1 MEVILLKEHDS
12 LGEIG
17 DIVNV
22 KPGYAR
28 NFLFPNGIAVRS
40 SKRNIALAEEQKK
53 TLQKRLDRESKVN
66 QELIAQLA
74 KVEVSIEVEVGEEDK
89 MFGSVTNL
97 DIHKTLTEKD
107 VKIDR
112 QSISLTLS
120 ISWEYL
126 HPAFFPTSTNLFE
139 LEEFVDPTTNNP
151 SINGEIFLT
160 AFCLF
165 VVA

>member
-1 MEVILLKEHDS
+1 MEVILLKEHHS

-97 DIHKTLTEKD
+97 DIHKALTEKD

-112 QSISLTLS
+112 QSILLDQPIKTLGVHNVS
-120 ISWEYL
+120 IKLS
-126 HPAFFPTSTNLFE
+126 S
-139 LEEFVDPTTNNP
+139 
-151 SINGEIFLT
+151 GEKQEIKVYVIK
-160 AFCLF
+160 A
-165 VVA
+165 

>member
-1 MEVILLKEHDS
+1 MEVILLKEHES

-40 SKRNIALAEEQKK
+40 SKRNIALADEQKK
-53 TLQKRLDRESKVN
+53 TLQKRLDRESKAN

-97 DIHKTLTEKD
+97 DIHKALAEKD

-112 QSISLTLS
+112 QSILLDQPIKALGVYNVPVKLS
-120 ISWEYL
+120 S
-126 HPAFFPTSTNLFE
+126 
-139 LEEFVDPTTNNP
+139 
-151 SINGEIFLT
+151 GEKQEIKVYVIK
-160 AFCLF
+160 A
-165 VVA
+165 

>member
-1 MEVILLKEHDS
+1 MEVILLKEHES

-53 TLQKRLDRESKVN
+53 TLQKRADRESKVN

-74 KVEVSIEVEVGEEDK
+74 KVEISIEVEVGEEDK

-97 DIHKTLTEKD
+97 DIHKALTEKD

-112 QSISLTLS
+112 QSILLDQPIKALGVHNVPVKLS
-120 ISWEYL
+120 S
-126 HPAFFPTSTNLFE
+126 
-139 LEEFVDPTTNNP
+139 
-151 SINGEIFLT
+151 GEKQEIKVYVIK
-160 AFCLF
+160 A
-165 VVA
+165 

>member
-53 TLQKRLDRESKVN
+53 TLQKRLDRASKVN

-97 DIHKTLTEKD
+97 DIHKALTEKD

-112 QSISLTLS
+112 QSILLDQPIKTLGVHNIPIKLS
-120 ISWEYL
+120 S
-126 HPAFFPTSTNLFE
+126 
-139 LEEFVDPTTNNP
+139 
-151 SINGEIFLT
+151 GEKQEIKVYVIK
-160 AFCLF
+160 A
-165 VVA
+165 

>member
-1 MEVILLKEHDS
+1 MEVILLKEHES

-40 SKRNIALAEEQKK
+40 SKRNIALADEQKK
-53 TLQKRLDRESKVN
+53 TLQKRLDRESKAN
-66 QELIAQLA
+66 QELMAQLA

-97 DIHKTLTEKD
+97 DIHKALAEKD

-112 QSISLTLS
+112 QSILLDQPIKSLGVHSVPVKLS
-120 ISWEYL
+120 S
-126 HPAFFPTSTNLFE
+126 
-139 LEEFVDPTTNNP
+139 
-151 SINGEIFLT
+151 GEKQEIKVYVIK
-160 AFCLF
+160 A
-165 VVA
+165 

>member
-1 MEVILLKEHDS
+1 MEVILLKEHES

-28 NFLFPNGIAVRS
+28 NILFPNGIAVRS

-97 DIHKTLTEKD
+97 DIHKALTEKD

-112 QSISLTLS
+112 QSILLDQPIKTLGVHNVPIKLSSGEKQLSL
-120 ISWEYL
+120 I
-126 HPAFFPTSTNLFE
+126 H
-139 LEEFVDPTTNNP
+139 
-151 SINGEIFLT
+151 I
-160 AFCLF
+160 
-165 VVA
+165 

>member
-1 MEVILLKEHDS
+1 MEVILLKEHES

-53 TLQKRLDRESKVN
+53 TLQKRAERESKAN
-66 QELIAQLA
+66 QDLIAQLA
-74 KVEVSIEVEVGEEDK
+74 KVEISIEVEVGEEDK

-97 DIHKTLTEKD
+97 DIHKALTEKD

-112 QSISLTLS
+112 QSILLDQPIKTLGVHNVP
-120 ISWEYL
+120 IKL
-126 HPAFFPTSTNLFE
+126 ST
-139 LEEFVDPTTNNP
+139 
-151 SINGEIFLT
+151 GEKQEIKVYVIK
-160 AFCLF
+160 A
-165 VVA
+165 

>member
-97 DIHKTLTEKD
+97 DIHKALTEKD

-112 QSISLTLS
+112 QSILLGQPIKTLGVHNVPIKLS
-120 ISWEYL
+120 S
-126 HPAFFPTSTNLFE
+126 
-139 LEEFVDPTTNNP
+139 
-151 SINGEIFLT
+151 GEKQEIKVYVIK
-160 AFCLF
+160 A
-165 VVA
+165 

>member
-1 MEVILLKEHDS
+1 MEVILLKEHES

-40 SKRNIALAEEQKK
+40 SKRNIALADEQKK

-97 DIHKTLTEKD
+97 DIHKALTEKD

-112 QSISLTLS
+112 QSILLDQPIKTLGVHNVPIKLS
-120 ISWEYL
+120 S
-126 HPAFFPTSTNLFE
+126 
-139 LEEFVDPTTNNP
+139 
-151 SINGEIFLT
+151 GEKQEIKVYVIK
-160 AFCLF
+160 A
-165 VVA
+165 

>member
-22 KPGYAR
+22 KPCYAR

-97 DIHKTLTEKD
+97 DIHKALTEKD

-112 QSISLTLS
+112 QSILLDQPIKTLGVHNVPIKLS
-120 ISWEYL
+120 S
-126 HPAFFPTSTNLFE
+126 
-139 LEEFVDPTTNNP
+139 
-151 SINGEIFLT
+151 GEKQEIKVYVIK
-160 AFCLF
+160 A
-165 VVA
+165 

>member
-1 MEVILLKEHDS
+1 MEVILLKEHES

-40 SKRNIALAEEQKK
+40 SKRNIALADEQKK
-53 TLQKRLDRESKVN
+53 TLQKRLDRESKAN
-66 QELIAQLA
+66 QELMALLA

-97 DIHKTLTEKD
+97 DIHKALTEKD

-112 QSISLTLS
+112 QSILLDQPIKTLGVHNVPIKLS
-120 ISWEYL
+120 S
-126 HPAFFPTSTNLFE
+126 
-139 LEEFVDPTTNNP
+139 
-151 SINGEIFLT
+151 GEKQEIKVYVIK
-160 AFCLF
+160 A
-165 VVA
+165 

>member
-53 TLQKRLDRESKVN
+53 TLQKRLDRASKVN

-97 DIHKTLTEKD
+97 DIH
-107 VKIDR
+107 
-112 QSISLTLS
+112 
-120 ISWEYL
+120 
-126 HPAFFPTSTNLFE
+126 
-139 LEEFVDPTTNNP
+139 
-151 SINGEIFLT
+151 
-160 AFCLF
+160 
-165 VVA
+165 